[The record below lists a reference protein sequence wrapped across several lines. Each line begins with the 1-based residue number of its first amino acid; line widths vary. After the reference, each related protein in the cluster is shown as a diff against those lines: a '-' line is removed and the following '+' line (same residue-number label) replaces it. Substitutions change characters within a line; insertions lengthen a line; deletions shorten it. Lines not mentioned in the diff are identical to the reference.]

1 MRRLIRAIEEQ
12 LRGGILEER
21 PSGRDKLLG
30 KTFRSLGIP
39 LKQVRETIS
48 RVYEENPEIDGKVCV
63 GIAEKLLTREFY
75 EEKISAI
82 LLLGRSIKDGQVV
95 NFSVLER
102 LMNLYIDEWSLCD
115 TFATEV
121 LARRLQAD
129 WDTGQKVLIKWSKS
143 QNEWLRRC
151 ALVGLV
157 KCKGK
162 VPNWQEFSQA
172 FLANFK
178 QEDKRIV
185 KKAVAWV
192 KRALFKMK
200 VDKPR

>member
-1 MRRLIRAIEEQ
+1 MKRLIKAIEEQ
-12 LRGGILEER
+12 LRKGIPEER
-21 PSGRDKLLG
+21 VSGRDKLLG

-48 RVYEENPEIDGKVCV
+48 KVYEENPEIDGKVCI
-63 GIAEKLLTREFY
+63 GIAEELLTREFY

-82 LLLGRSIKDGQVV
+82 LLLGRLIKDRQIVS
-95 NFSVLER
+95 FSFLEK
-102 LMNLYIDEWSLCD
+102 LMMSYIDEWSLCD

-121 LARRLQAD
+121 LAPRLQAD
-129 WDTGQKVLIKWSKS
+129 WDIGQGVLIKWSKS

-162 VPNWQEFSQA
+162 IPNWQEFSQA
-172 FLANFK
+172 FLGNFK

-185 KKAVAWV
+185 KRAVVWLE
-192 KRALFKMK
+192 KQLK
-200 VDKPR
+200 DGEHY